1 MDNIIKTDGR
11 RACSRPHT
19 FVIIA
24 ATLLTAVCC
33 HVAAWAQAT
42 ESDFTFNDG
51 VRYSQWVVNSRMNN
65 FYANKTEAGFNVYDE
80 SGTTVLKTEVDKK
93 GTLDYVPG
101 LVAKGI
107 IEAAQYYSQYD
118 WARRWALPWYKGVE
132 DYANKYYNGVATG
145 GGSLDDLN
153 AVKIYLPLRELTA
166 PGAVF
171 ANPTT
176 YGHTATAIDRA
187 VTGLNAHN
195 TNYSI
200 KDGTTAQSEG
210 YDVAGGWWHKSQYNN
225 QMWLDGQ
232 YMGAALLAQLIN
244 SRGAQG
250 VIGTN
255 DWDIVMK
262 QLDIVWEM
270 CWNPTDKL
278 LYHAFDAN
286 AGDAT
291 KSNSHSETWAG
302 LNGKDGITKYQSA
315 TYWGRACGWYFLA
328 LVDILQEMDKAGISD
343 TDARYKRAKGYLDEL
358 AAGLKARQDAAT
370 GGWYQILDED
380 GTFYADTY
388 NNGKKEH
395 PKTYNYIESSATAI
409 FAATYLKAIRLGYL
423 GEQAYGETARNAY
436 KCIVNRFFAAD
447 GADGMHIFGSCLS
460 AGLGNSGNTAM
471 AGNTKFRDGSK
482 AYYLLGNDVPRVD
495 KSENV
500 TEGKVL
506 GAFILAAAEYEQLYQ
521 KDRKILFAKDLA
533 PTYTVSDGDV
543 ISIQAIGSETPQ
555 YQWYTADGKPVNG
568 ADEAEFEPTQSG
580 RYYCVAT
587 TASGERIETSQTDVT
602 VNNDKIEGETE
613 VVTSSKEIVWTFTKK
628 PDGLGTA
635 TKKVTFTSI
644 DPSNTS
650 ITYISGSSDD
660 IIQNKNDATIEGTTY
675 THYLKVNGSAT
686 VNGNRS
692 FIFKAPADNGTI
704 AIVYAGTV
712 NGNTIIHDNTNSKDL
727 ASIAANTNT
736 KVSTG
741 ELTTKKG
748 NELIIY
754 SPSKCYIYSII
765 WTSSENVNTT
775 TTYSYKVKNN
785 YKTPAVNDTR
795 SIATNET
802 GTLVKLTFGGW
813 KRNNHRYTSADGTES
828 LKDRWYAS
836 TKYDGTATDGCEA
849 YFPGAHPALSEKK
862 DAFENGDP
870 FTLPVRGTYITAE
883 PAQNGKL
890 TIYAMHDGGFHITDM
905 RGKEIQDDKNGTGGE
920 IRTYTFDTKVGETYY
935 IFSNTSAMSFC
946 GASFVPDDTQATN
959 NNLTLCETARYT
971 APNAPTQYGTI
982 TLERNMTANQWNT
995 LTLPF
1000 DMTEDEV
1007 QGAFGE
1013 GTQIIILDNAKTED
1027 NTVNLHFTYHE
1038 IQSILAGYPYLIK
1051 PSEDVTVFNVRNKW
1065 IDPGLSQTDID
1076 CGDYTAKGTPG
1087 YSTADV
1093 SNASGTP
1100 GYSLLYKEGD
1110 IFISDTNGKIY
1121 ISKGTSYGKGYRSYI
1136 SNNGTAA
1143 AKSITMTTAGVED
1156 NPDHGTTTEIRLT
1169 DITPGTAHAVGLAG
1183 VYSLSGQKLADTP
1196 DRLPAGAYIVNGRK
1210 LIIK

>member
-33 HVAAWAQAT
+33 HVAARAQAT

-51 VRYSQWVVNSRMNN
+51 VRYSQWVVNSRMND
-65 FYANKTEAGFNVYDE
+65 FYANKTDAGFNVYDE

-166 PGAVF
+166 PGATF

-176 YGHTATAIDRA
+176 YSHTATAIDRA

-195 TNYSI
+195 TTYSI
-200 KDGTTAQSEG
+200 KNGTTAQSEG
-210 YDVAGGWWHKSQYNN
+210 YNVAGGWWHKSQYNN

-286 AGDAT
+286 AGT
-291 KSNSHSETWAG
+291 NSQSHSETWAG

-315 TYWGRACGWYFLA
+315 TYWSRACGWYFLA
-328 LVDILQEMDKAGISD
+328 LVDILQEMDKAGISA

-423 GEQAYGETARNAY
+423 GEQAYGETARKAY
-436 KCIVNRFFAAD
+436 KCIVDQFFAAD
-447 GADGMHIFGSCLS
+447 GADGMHIFGSCRS
-460 AGLGNSGNTAM
+460 AGLGNTGSTAV

-482 AYYLLGNDVPRVD
+482 AYYLLGDDVPRVD

-521 KDRKILFAKDLA
+521 KNRKILFTKDLA
-533 PTYTVSDGDV
+533 PTYTVSEGDV

-568 ADEAEFEPTQSG
+568 ADEEEFEPTQSG

-613 VVTSSKEIVWTFTKK
+613 VVTSTGESLKYSYTVTTSQSSPGTYNAI
-628 PDGLGTA
+628 GGTA
-635 TKKVTFTSI
+635 EFKASNKVSADGFLSDGDLGGSKYI
-644 DPSNTS
+644 LVHLNTPLIAGDIIRITEYAKQNGGGIEITTENKTGAEYVTLRLNNKNTPETHS
-650 ITYISGSSDD
+650 YTVTTEDFLNGKRDFYLTRVTGKSTYI
-660 IIQNKNDATIEGTTY
+660 QKIEVY
-675 THYLKVNGSAT
+675 TPSQEQ
-686 VNGNRS
+686 
-692 FIFKAPADNGTI
+692 
-704 AIVYAGTV
+704 
-712 NGNTIIHDNTNSKDL
+712 
-727 ASIAANTNT
+727 
-736 KVSTG
+736 TG
-741 ELTTKKG
+741 
-748 NELIIY
+748 
-754 SPSKCYIYSII
+754 PP
-765 WTSSENVNTT
+765 
-775 TTYSYKVKNN
+775 TYSYKVKSN

-795 SIATNET
+795 SIATDET

-813 KRNNHRYTSADGTES
+813 KRNNHRYTSVDGTES

-836 TKYDGTATDGCEA
+836 TKYDGTGTDGCEA
-849 YFPGAHPALSEKK
+849 YFPGAHPALSENK
-862 DAFENGDP
+862 DAFVDGNP

-971 APNAPTQYGTI
+971 APAAPTQYGTI
-982 TLERNMTANQWNT
+982 TLERKMTAGQWNT

-1007 QGAFGE
+1007 QSVFGE
-1013 GTQIIILDNAKTED
+1013 ETQIIILDNAKTED

-1051 PSEDVTVFNVRNKW
+1051 PYKDVSSSITVKNKW
-1065 IDPGLSQTDID
+1065 IYPGLSQTDIK

-1087 YSTADV
+1087 YSTANV
-1093 SNASGTP
+1093 SNASGAS